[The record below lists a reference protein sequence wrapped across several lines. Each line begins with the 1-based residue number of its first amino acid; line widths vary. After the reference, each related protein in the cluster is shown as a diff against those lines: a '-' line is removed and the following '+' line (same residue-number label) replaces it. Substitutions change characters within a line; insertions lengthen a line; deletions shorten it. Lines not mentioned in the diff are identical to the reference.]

1 MQYFKDKN
9 GILKNIDKEDKIVIE
24 LGGGK
29 NKKGRINIDQL
40 DLPEVDI
47 VTNLEEGL
55 SFLPD
60 NSVDE
65 IHAKSLL
72 EHINNLNLLMKEI
85 YRVLKKNGSFHC
97 FVPHFSNPYF
107 YSDPTHVRF
116 FGYYTFYYYADE
128 ESMEK
133 IKRKVPSFYNE
144 KKFTI
149 LSQKLTFS
157 SPFKI
162 YNKLLKIVEKII
174 NRNIFLQ
181 EFYEGILINFIKC
194 YGISSVLK
202 PRK

>member
-65 IHAKSLL
+65 IHSKSLL

-85 YRVLKKNGSFHC
+85 HRVLKKNGSFHC